1 MNIRN
6 EKVNHATDAKR
17 IIKKSLASSCHWD
30 KSIEVNPYKWGKLI
44 FLTKVQRH
52 LNRGQFSQEMI
63 LGQLDI
69 YTQIIG
75 TWPKSHTLY
84 KTLNSVSKWIIYS
97 NVKL

>member
-1 MNIRN
+1 M
-6 EKVNHATDAKR
+6 
-17 IIKKSLASSCHWD
+17 SLS

-44 FLTKVQRH
+44 FLTKVQRQ
-52 LNRGQFSQEMI
+52 LNRGQFYQEMI

-75 TWPKSHTLY
+75 TWPKSYTLY
-84 KTLNSVSKWIIYS
+84 KTLNLVSKWIIHS